1 MTVEPELKEH
11 LLCKANEVFVVS
23 VDVGELDVYQQQ
35 NLQRK
40 MFNSRVSVQLAYL
53 VHNTQYAISD

>member
-1 MTVEPELKEH
+1 MIHDCRAGLKEH

-35 NLQRK
+35 NLQHK
-40 MFNSRVSVQLAYL
+40 TFKSRVSVASSRIF
-53 VHNTQYAISD
+53 AKC